1 MSFSLSTGNTV
12 YASASASITSNGD
25 TSATVKVT
33 ASAYITNGWVQSTGV
48 VVFIT
53 INGST
58 SSAKTVFGNG
68 TRYNASDGTKSVTH
82 SVSVPK
88 GTSAKNVS
96 WSVEFW
102 QYTDGVKQT
111 KKQTTS
117 DTISI
122 TAKTSYKVQYN
133 ANGGTGAPATQTK
146 WYGETLP
153 LSSTKPTRSGYSFS
167 KWNTASGGTGT
178 SYNSGASYTANAAAT
193 LYAQWTP
200 NTYTVTYNANGGSG
214 APGNQTKI
222 HDQTLKLS
230 TTTPSRM
237 NYNFLGWATSASATT
252 ATYAAGGNYTA
263 NSAVTLYAVW
273 EQAYTPPTIWDM
285 KVDRCLQNG
294 TLDPEGTYYKLSF
307 SWACDDTIDGNEV
320 EGITVEIKETTSTAY
335 INPVQISA
343 SGTEG
348 SVADKVLGGSCA
360 AEKSYDIQITVVDK
374 IDDASNKITLPTA
387 KFIIDILAGGKGVA
401 FGKAADT
408 ADLVDSAWRYRTTA
422 SGQTSTFG
430 SRNADWCH
438 YETTAPKH
446 WFNKPIGVQGHVYA
460 GDSYNRQLAY
470 VDSTPQLRE
479 KTAIASNADLNS
491 ITTPGTYGCVDATAK
506 TLKNCPVTTGF
517 SMVVSHSYG
526 SNISTNTYIDQE
538 IHVAYYETI
547 YRRRYNASSS
557 SWSAWRNSRSYV
569 GTGDS
574 TVLWS
579 GAAYMSGDQS
589 ASLSEAI
596 SEQPNGIV
604 LVWSYYSG
612 GFYNSNFSHHFVPK
626 HFVQAHPNGG
636 MWCTAIGTD
645 YNMTKYVYINDTKI
659 VGHAD
664 NTLSKLVNDIYVHNG
679 NYCLR
684 YVIGV

>member
-25 TSATVKVT
+25 TSATIKVT

-48 VVFIT
+48 VAFIT

-68 TRYNASDGTKSVTH
+68 TRYDASDGTKSVTH

-273 EQAYTPPTIWDM
+273 ERAYTPPTIWDM

-307 SWACDDTIDGNEV
+307 SWACDDTVDGNEV
-320 EGITVEIKETTSTAY
+320 EGITVEMKETTSTAY
-335 INPVQISA
+335 INPVPISA
-343 SGTEG
+343 SGTTG
-348 SVADKVLGGSCA
+348 SVVDKVLGGSCA

-401 FGKAADT
+401 FGKAAGT
-408 ADLVDSAWRYRTTA
+408 ADLVDSAWRYQTTA
-422 SGQTSTFG
+422 NGITSSFG
-430 SRNADWCH
+430 AKNSSYCH

-446 WFNKPIGVQGHVYA
+446 HFNKPVCVKGNVFA
-460 GDSYNRQLAY
+460 GSSYNRQLAY
-470 VDSTPQLRE
+470 VDSTPQLRAV
-479 KTAIASNADLNS
+479 TAIESGANLNS
-491 ITTPGTYGCVDATAK
+491 IRTPGTYACYDTVAS
-506 TLKNCPVTTGF
+506 TLTNSPTTSAF
-517 SMVVSHSYG
+517 RMEVFYSYG
-526 SNISTNTYIDQE
+526 DADYISQR
-538 IHVAYYETI
+538 IHKPYYETV
-547 YRRRYNASSS
+547 YARRYNKSSGT
-557 SWSAWRNSRSYV
+557 WSTWITDFSKDTGWIALNSYV
-569 GTGDS
+569 KYRRVGRIVFVKGESSGGKTLTKGEYTNVGTLPTGFRPASGNSHPFMYDCVGGSIGTPTAYVGYDGAIMLYQNDS
-574 TVLWS
+574 TGKTYWRFSVS
-579 GAAYMSGDQS
+579 FPTDTS
-589 ASLSEAI
+589 A
-596 SEQPNGIV
+596 
-604 LVWSYYSG
+604 
-612 GFYNSNFSHHFVPK
+612 
-626 HFVQAHPNGG
+626 
-636 MWCTAIGTD
+636 
-645 YNMTKYVYINDTKI
+645 
-659 VGHAD
+659 
-664 NTLSKLVNDIYVHNG
+664 
-679 NYCLR
+679 
-684 YVIGV
+684 